1 MIRALIVD
9 DEDLARVNLRRVLD
23 GEENVEVIGEAANG
37 IDALEKIGDLNPD
50 VVFLDIEMP
59 GLNGM
64 EVARNMTGEPGSG
77 PLIVFATAYDEFAVK
92 AFEANA
98 LDYLLKPIQPQR
110 VREALGRVTAA
121 LRSGRSE
128 YTESLTQVLSGVTL
142 NKLAVRRGKRI
153 VLLAL
158 KEIFQISIEDKLV
171 FVHTEK
177 ERFLI
182 ERTIGDLEEMLGD
195 SGFLRIS
202 RGEVVNL
209 EHVRELIPW
218 FSGTWRVKLSNS
230 TELDVSRDR
239 ARRLKEIMGV

>member
-128 YTESLTQVLSGVTL
+128 YTESLTQVLSGFTL

>member
-1 MIRALIVD
+1 MA
-9 DEDLARVNLRRVLD
+9 
-23 GEENVEVIGEAANG
+23 
-37 IDALEKIGDLNPD
+37 
-50 VVFLDIEMP
+50 
-59 GLNGM
+59 
-64 EVARNMTGEPGSG
+64 GEPGSG

-98 LDYLLKPIQPQR
+98 LDYLLKPVQRQR

-128 YTESLTQVLSGVTL
+128 YAESLKQALAGVTL

-153 VLLAL
+153 ILLAL

-171 FVHTEK
+171 FVHTDK
-177 ERFLI
+177 ERFSI
-182 ERTIGDLEEMLGD
+182 ERAIGELEEMLGE

-202 RGEVVNL
+202 RGEMVNL

-218 FSGTWRVKLSNS
+218 FSGTWKVKLRNG

>member
-9 DEDLARVNLRRVLD
+9 DEDLARVNLRRILD
-23 GEENVEVIGEAANG
+23 DEQNVDVIGEAANG

-64 EVARNMTGEPGSG
+64 EVARNMVGEPGSG

-121 LRSGRSE
+121 LRSGRTE
-128 YTESLTQVLSGVTL
+128 YAESLKQALAGVTL

-158 KEIFQISIEDKLV
+158 KEIFRISIDDKLV
-171 FVHTEK
+171 FVHTGK

-182 ERTIGDLEEMLGD
+182 ERSIGELEEMLGD
-195 SGFLRIS
+195 SGFLRIG
-202 RGEVVNL
+202 RGEIVNL

-218 FSGTWRVKLSNS
+218 FSGTWKVKLSNGA
-230 TELDVSRDR
+230 ELDVSRDR

>member
-9 DEDLARVNLRRVLD
+9 DEDLARVNLRRILD
-23 GEENVEVIGEAANG
+23 NEENVELIGEAANG

-64 EVARNMTGEPGSG
+64 EVARNMAGEPGSG

-98 LDYLLKPIQPQR
+98 LDYLLKPIQPRR

-128 YTESLTQVLSGVTL
+128 YTESLKQVLAGVTL

-153 VLLAL
+153 ILLAL
-158 KEIFQISIEDKLV
+158 NEIFQISINDKLV
-171 FVHTEK
+171 FAHTEK

-182 ERTIGDLEEMLGD
+182 ERTIGELEEMLGD

-202 RGEVVNL
+202 RGEMVNL
-209 EHVRELIPW
+209 EHARELIPW
-218 FSGTWRVKLSNS
+218 FSGTWKVKLSS
-230 TELDVSRDR
+230 GAELDVSRDR